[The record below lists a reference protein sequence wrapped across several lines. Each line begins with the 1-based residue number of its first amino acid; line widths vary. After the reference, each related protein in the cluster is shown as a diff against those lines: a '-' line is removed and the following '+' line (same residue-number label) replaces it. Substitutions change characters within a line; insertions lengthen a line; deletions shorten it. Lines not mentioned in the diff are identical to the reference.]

1 MTNNEL
7 LGTLALVRPDMEN
20 DPAKK
25 QGSIG
30 VITYVD
36 HPEELVYIS
45 FKGGEE
51 GRYPAADL
59 FRLKD
64 RDKLFP
70 NLMKNALQLD
80 VKDFKD
86 LYKISN
92 LQDLGRGE
100 DLWQA
105 LEIAR
110 DNPNIWEGG
119 LETLDAGIS
128 KRQAVSR

>member
-1 MTNNEL
+1 MMNNEL

-20 DPAKK
+20 DPAHK

-30 VITYVD
+30 IITYVD
-36 HPEELVYIS
+36 PTEDQVYLS

-51 GRYPAADL
+51 ARYPAAEL
-59 FRLKD
+59 LRLKD
-64 RDKLFP
+64 REKLFP
-70 NLMKNALQLD
+70 DLMKNAAQLD
-80 VKDFKD
+80 VNDFKD
-86 LYKISN
+86 LYKISS
-92 LQDLGRGE
+92 LQDMGRGE

-119 LETLDAGIS
+119 LEALDAGLS